1 MDFCFQGDSG
11 GPGMTKAEGKREKGQ
26 KWNQAGIVSFGSSAG
41 CEVGYPAGFTRVE
54 FYLDWIATE
63 TGLVID

>member
-1 MDFCFQGDSG
+1 
-11 GPGMTKAEGKREKGQ
+11 MTKAEGKREKGQ